1 MCLAFGSGVLDWQG
15 QLLLKGKDDAA
26 PIKLVAAK
34 EAPVEA
40 PKAEEAKEEVE
51 IS

>member
-26 PIKLVAAK
+26 PVKLVAAK
-34 EAPVEA
+34 DAPAEAPTAEA
-40 PKAEEAKEEVE
+40 AKEEVE